1 MENIKKIK
9 FKLFICSLS
18 FFIIYFGVAFSMLIL
33 TPKEKINYQSNYK
46 VSEKKSKIRGVIS
59 NGMVCAEDEI
69 GLGDSH
75 EGIMVLEKNVKPG
88 TPVSEIFN
96 IQSDKILEIGL
107 TPNRCDAM
115 SHYGVARDL

>member
-1 MENIKKIK
+1 
-9 FKLFICSLS
+9 
-18 FFIIYFGVAFSMLIL
+18 
-33 TPKEKINYQSNYK
+33 
-46 VSEKKSKIRGVIS
+46 
-59 NGMVCAEDEI
+59 MVCDEDEI

-88 TPVSEIFN
+88 TPISDLFN

-115 SHYGVARDL
+115 SHYGVARDLKAFLDYKKIKSNLSLPSINSFSSVNIDKEINVNVADSRNKLFVDSLTPESIPP